1 MNQNE
6 IKEKVLEVLD
16 HHKVGSLATVE
27 QGKPHSR
34 YMTFFHDGLTIYTP
48 TSKDTHKRKKLK
60 TIRMFIFC

>member
-48 TSKDTHKRKKLK
+48 T
-60 TIRMFIFC
+60 